1 MSGPGSEDICPAGD
15 HLQTRPGGG
24 RDPGSVLQEGAGA
37 GPGSDLSSREEER
50 RGDEASNEAHPE
62 ARRGRLPFQSELP

>member
-37 GPGSDLSSREEER
+37 GQGPDLS
-50 RGDEASNEAHPE
+50 P
-62 ARRGRLPFQSELP
+62 